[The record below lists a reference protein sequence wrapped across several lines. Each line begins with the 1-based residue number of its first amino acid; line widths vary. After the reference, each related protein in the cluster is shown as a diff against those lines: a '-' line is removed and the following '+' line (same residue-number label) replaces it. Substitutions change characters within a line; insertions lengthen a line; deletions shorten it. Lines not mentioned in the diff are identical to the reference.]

1 MRFRQPSAARP
12 IALNRFRG
20 RPSFGLALLFLL
32 LANSPLATGAANAT
46 LHEQRQAYLK
56 AVDLVHAGH
65 VSAALKIQQELAGY
79 VLAPYITYHRNRLR
93 LSRLSAAEV
102 NGFRRDYPDLPGAQ
116 RIFRQWLQGLAARGQ
131 WRTFLEHYEP
141 TDSVELQCL
150 RLRALHATGQREA
163 ALDGVEAL
171 WTVGK
176 SQPKACDPIFQIWQ
190 RERLNDAIA
199 WRRLALAID
208 ANQRLLARY
217 LVRFFSSKVK
227 VWAQAH
233 YDVHVNPANVERS
246 SRYRTDNAWSRG
258 VIAHG
263 LKRLAGRDAE
273 AARDAWAK
281 YQASHGFSAAERRP
295 IDEAVDAAL
304 AEAGLLDRLPT
315 AEDSADTA
323 ARFALA
329 YLKQQNWPLLQAWIE
344 RLPEAER
351 FSDKW
356 QYWLARA
363 IDASHEGSERARL
376 AYRSLAEERSY
387 YGFLAAQRA
396 GLAVR
401 MNNASRLIGE
411 AEMRRV
417 LATPAVGRTFELF
430 AVGDEVNARREL
442 RSIIPR
448 LSLEE
453 RRATTAMVQRIGYTT
468 LAIHTANQAELRDDL
483 GLRFPLRHERL
494 FGKASRATGVPL
506 SLLLAFGRQESAFE
520 AKARSSANARGVLQM
535 LPSTARL
542 AARRAGL
549 RTPTAT
555 GLYDPAVNIPLGA
568 SHIAWLLRRY
578 DNVLP
583 FAVAAYNAGE
593 HRVDRWIR
601 ECAGLSM
608 DVWIDAIPFR
618 ETRNYVHGVL
628 AFNQI
633 YAARFG
639 YAVPTLPSL
648 DVEVAP

>member
-1 MRFRQPSAARP
+1 M
-12 IALNRFRG
+12 
-20 RPSFGLALLFLL
+20 L
-32 LANSPLATGAANAT
+32 LANSPLASGSVNIT
-46 LHEQRQAYLK
+46 LHEQRQAYRK

-65 VSAALKIQQELAGY
+65 VSAALKIQQELADY

-102 NGFRRDYPDLPGAQ
+102 NDFRRDHPDLPGAQ
-116 RIFRQWLQGLAARGQ
+116 RIYWQWLESLAARGQ

-141 TDSVELQCL
+141 TESAKLQCL
-150 RLRALHATGQREA
+150 HLRALYATGERET

-190 RERLNDAIA
+190 RERLDDAIA
-199 WRRLALAID
+199 WRRLTLAME
-208 ANQRLLARY
+208 ANQRVLGRY
-217 LVRFFSSKVK
+217 LVRFFSSSVRD
-227 VWAQAH
+227 WARA
-233 YDVHVNPANVERS
+233 YGDVHANPTHVERT
-246 SRYRTDNAWSRG
+246 SRYRTDNEWSRG

-273 AARDAWAK
+273 AARDAWAT
-281 YQASHGFSAAERRP
+281 YQASHGFSEAERRP

-304 AEAGLLDRLPT
+304 AEAGLLDRMPT
-315 AEDSADTA
+315 AADAPATA

-344 RLPEAER
+344 RLPETER

-363 IDASHEGSERARL
+363 IDASHEDSERARL
-376 AYRSLAEERSY
+376 AYRSLAEKRSY

-401 MNNASRLIGE
+401 MNDASRAIGA
-411 AEMRRV
+411 AEWRQTF
-417 LATPAVGRTFELF
+417 AIPGVGRTIELF

-442 RSIIPR
+442 FGVIPR

-453 RRATTAMVQRIGYTT
+453 RRATTVMVQRIGFTT
-468 LAIHTANQAELRDDL
+468 LAIHTANRAELRDDL
-483 GLRFPLRHERL
+483 GLRFPVLHEPL
-494 FGKASRATGVPL
+494 FGQASFTTTVPL
-506 SLLLAFGRQESAFE
+506 PLLLAFARQESAFE
-520 AKARSSANARGVLQM
+520 ADAHSSANARGILQM
-535 LPSTARL
+535 LLSTARL
-542 AARRAGL
+542 AAKRAGL
-549 RTPTAT
+549 PSPTASD
-555 GLYDPAVNIPLGA
+555 LYDPTINIPLGA

-578 DNVLP
+578 NDVLP
-583 FAVAAYNAGE
+583 FAAAAYNAGE
-593 HRVDRWIR
+593 HRVDRWMR
-601 ECAGLSM
+601 ERAGVAL

-618 ETRNYVHGVL
+618 ETRNYVHNVL

-639 YAVPTLPSL
+639 EEAPMLPGI
-648 DVEVAP
+648 DRVVAPR

>member
-1 MRFRQPSAARP
+1 MFPRRHR
-12 IALNRFRG
+12 
-20 RPSFGLALLFLL
+20 FGLALLFLL
-32 LANSPLATGAANAT
+32 LTNGPLASGAVNAT
-46 LHEQRQAYLK
+46 LHEQRQAYRK

-65 VSAALKIQQELAGY
+65 VSSALKIQQELGDY

-116 RIFRQWLQGLAARGQ
+116 RIFWQWLESLAARGQ

-141 TDSVELQCL
+141 TDNVELQCL
-150 RLRALHATGQREA
+150 RLRALHITGQRDT

-171 WTVGK
+171 WTVGE

-199 WRRLALAID
+199 WRRLRLATE

-217 LVRFFSSKVK
+217 LIRFFSSQTR
-227 VWAQAH
+227 VWAQA
-233 YDVHVNPANVERS
+233 YYEVHVNPAHIERT
-246 SRYRTDNAWSRG
+246 SRYRSDNPWSRG

-281 YQASHGFSAAERRP
+281 YQASHGFADAERRP

-304 AEAGLLDRLPT
+304 AEAGLLDRTPT
-315 AEDSADTA
+315 AQDAPEAA

-363 IDASHEGSERARL
+363 IDATHDDSERARL
-376 AYRSLAEERSY
+376 AYRSLAEKRSY

-396 GLAVR
+396 GLALR
-401 MNNASRLIGE
+401 MNDASRTIGE
-411 AEMRRV
+411 AELQRT
-417 LATPAVGRTFELF
+417 LAMPAVGRTFELF

-442 RSIIPR
+442 LGVIPR

-453 RRATTAMVQRIGYTT
+453 RRAATAMVQRIGFTT
-468 LAIHTANQAELRDDL
+468 LAIHTANRAELRDDL
-483 GLRFPLRHERL
+483 GLRFPVLHQPL
-494 FGKASRATGVPL
+494 FGQTSHATTVPL
-506 SLLLAFGRQESAFE
+506 PLLLAFARQESAFE
-520 AKARSSANARGVLQM
+520 ADARSSANARGVLQM
-535 LPSTARL
+535 LLSTARL
-542 AARRAGL
+542 AAKRAGL
-549 RTPTAT
+549 PAPTAN
-555 GLYDPAVNIPLGA
+555 GLYDPAINIPLGA

-578 DNVLP
+578 DDVLP
-583 FAVAAYNAGE
+583 FAAAAYNAGE
-593 HRVDRWIR
+593 HRVDRWMR
-601 ECAGLSM
+601 EREGVAL

-618 ETRNYVHGVL
+618 ETRNYVHNVL

-639 YAVPTLPSL
+639 DETPMLPNL
-648 DVEVAP
+648 DLVVTPR